1 MAEIFLLLLILF
13 IYLLHLQFKSEK
25 QLVNKENMENI
36 EIALKTHIDLEK
48 KRLKNN
54 CNYSNIKVNHLIPC
68 S

>member
-1 MAEIFLLLLILF
+1 MEEIFILILILF

-36 EIALKTHIDLEK
+36 EIALKTHIELEK

-54 CNYSNIKVNHLIPC
+54 SNYSNIKVNHLIPC